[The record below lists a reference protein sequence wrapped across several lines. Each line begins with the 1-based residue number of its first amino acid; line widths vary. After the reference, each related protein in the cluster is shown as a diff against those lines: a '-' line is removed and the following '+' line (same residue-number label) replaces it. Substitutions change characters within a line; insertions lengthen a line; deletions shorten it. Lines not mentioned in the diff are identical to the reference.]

1 MLTFYSVF
9 LDELIRYLWVYSF
22 DETQLF
28 TKSLATRLYSVLE
41 FGGKE
46 QDVANQINSQLERQA
61 IARSAAR
68 SPARRPASYS
78 RSFPPSALPAQPELK
93 FLEIGLCTLQIYM
106 ALWTKLQ
113 NFVHEWYGI
122 CAFWTSKIWIHI
134 DKNLYP
140 KPCLYHL
147 SLHWIIFHLLKMK
160 NILIIF
166 GHNFENLTIVM
177 GSELR

>member
-1 MLTFYSVF
+1 MIYQIKYLNLLTFYSVF
-9 LDELIRYLWVYSF
+9 LDELIRYLRVYSF

-61 IARSAAR
+61 TARSAAR

-93 FLEIGLCTLQIYM
+93 FLGIGLCTLQIYM
-106 ALWTKLQ
+106 ALWPKLQ
-113 NFVHEWYGI
+113 NFVHEWYVI
-122 CAFWTSKIWIHI
+122 CAFWSSKVWIHI
-134 DKNLYP
+134 DKTFTQ
-140 KPCLYHL
+140 
-147 SLHWIIFHLLKMK
+147 SLVCTIYLCIESYFIYLKWK
-160 NILIIF
+160 
-166 GHNFENLTIVM
+166 TY
-177 GSELR
+177 S